1 MIVICGSAS
10 PEAVKPGKVTVYWP
24 VPVLIT
30 VGVLPRRLIAA
41 VRCPSAATWTPPTE
55 TAPAMSEALLPSTWS
70 AFRPVA
76 TPVAFVVN
84 GFAFELAVLPSPTE
98 IRPTTSPSPANSNA
112 KPAARFDARR
122 QGADPDVVPPA
133 APRPRPVRRAARPA
147 AAAVD
152 RAAAGLRAGLRVR
165 LARHVAA
172 LGARR
177 RIELADDLGLF
188 ARRAVAHFGADRVAR
203 GHRRGVGAHPV
214 TRLCSRQRDR
224 REDQQ

>member
-1 MIVICGSAS
+1 MSVTCGNAS
-10 PEAVKPGKVTVYWP
+10 PDAVKPGKVTVYWP
-24 VPVLIT
+24 APVLAT

-41 VRCPSAATWTPPTE
+41 VRCPSASTWTPPTE
-55 TAPAMSEALLPSTWS
+55 TPAAMSEALLPSTWS

-84 GFAFELAVLPSPTE
+84 DVAFAGELE
-98 IRPTTSPSPANSNA
+98 RE
-112 KPAARFDARR
+112 ARGQVRRAQAGGRAR
-122 QGADPDVVPPA
+122 
-133 APRPRPVRRAARPA
+133 RRAARRA

-152 RAAAGLRAGLRVR
+152 RAAAGLGAGLRVR

-177 RIELADDLGLF
+177 RIELADDFGLF

-203 GHRRGVGAHPV
+203 GHCRGLGAHLV
-214 TRLCSRQRDR
+214 IR
-224 REDQQ
+224 RCAR